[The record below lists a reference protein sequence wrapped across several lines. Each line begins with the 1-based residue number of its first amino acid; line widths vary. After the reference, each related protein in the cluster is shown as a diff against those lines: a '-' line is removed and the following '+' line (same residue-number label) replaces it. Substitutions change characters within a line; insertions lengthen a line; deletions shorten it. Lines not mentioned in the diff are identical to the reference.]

1 MELETKVSGV
11 QRKKSQASY
20 SLSVGSPLFEV
31 EVRTT
36 SGDCGVCSLLLQSEV
51 GLGDFPPQYQ
61 RVNISGEHFTGDPL
75 LLLLPPPSP
84 HSPPQVLRMT
94 T

>member
-1 MELETKVSGV
+1 MEMETKVSGV

-36 SGDCGVCSLLLQSEV
+36 KSGDCGQCSLLLQSEV

-61 RVNISGEHFTGDPL
+61 RVNISGEHFTGDTNSSFHHPPL
-75 LLLLPPPSP
+75 IPF
-84 HSPPQVLRMT
+84 LRRDG
-94 T
+94 